1 LERDG
6 YTVGL
11 AGRSIL
17 VARCPATSLR
27 AIAPDGFD
35 ARINASLQWGACPR
49 KRDAVRRPPAS
60 SALPGQPGTLLKTL
74 AARPRI
80 ARPTTG
86 RTVPAD
92 RKIIRVELL
101 SLYLENWKVPASVGG
116 RAGDK
121 IKAPGFPAFDPATG
135 EAASVPADRETEL
148 VTGQLKPCLEPL
160 ACLWTKY

>member
-1 LERDG
+1 MRYDDLPPR
-6 YTVGL
+6 
-11 AGRSIL
+11 RP
-17 VARCPATSLR
+17 CPASR
-27 AIAPDGFD
+27 G
-35 ARINASLQWGACPR
+35 RW
-49 KRDAVRRPPAS
+49 
-60 SALPGQPGTLLKTL
+60 LKTL

-86 RTVPAD
+86 WTVPAD

>member
-1 LERDG
+1 MV
-6 YTVGL
+6 T
-11 AGRSIL
+11 RSDWRGGQSWWRA
-17 VARCPATSLR
+17 ARLLLCARPRRMALTPASMLLYNGGHVPEKEMRCDDLPPRRPCPASR
-27 AIAPDGFD
+27 G
-35 ARINASLQWGACPR
+35 RW
-49 KRDAVRRPPAS
+49 
-60 SALPGQPGTLLKTL
+60 LKTL